1 MLYSGFSYHVGGRE
15 KLSITSLSGLVLT
28 YRHADGTR
36 PRLDRPLYSH
46 SNDATGCD
54 WGKGSQSTLSFMNTL
69 HSILAIISLVAMCAF
84 ATAGSAVTQ
93 ADGHDLPQPQIE
105 GMINELLDRLSASAE
120 QIEQDRSVAYE
131 LSNELV
137 VPYLDFPR
145 ITRLIIGKY
154 WRDANDEQRQRLIDE
169 ISTLLTRSYVTAMI
183 AYADD
188 TLTDEQV
195 VYMPSRYKAGDRKS
209 AVRAKISLDS
219 GQTIDVRYALYRTHD
234 RWKIY
239 DISFENIS
247 LVLTYRASF
256 GATIR
261 SNGLDALITRL
272 EDRNTKG
279 EINLPG
285 VVTKKMEESAA
296 DAGKKDNHK
305 ESVRE

>member
-1 MLYSGFSYHVGGRE
+1 M
-15 KLSITSLSGLVLT
+15 T
-28 YRHADGTR
+28 
-36 PRLDRPLYSH
+36 
-46 SNDATGCD
+46 ATGSG
-54 WGKGSQSTLSFMNTL
+54 WGKGSQSMLSFMNTL
-69 HSILAIISLVAMCAF
+69 RSLLAIISLVAMCAF

-93 ADGHDLPQPQIE
+93 ADDHDLPQPQIE
-105 GMINELLDRLSASAE
+105 EMINELLDRLSASAE
-120 QIEQDRSVAYE
+120 QIDQDRSVAYE
-131 LSNELV
+131 LSDELV

-169 ISTLLTRSYVTAMI
+169 ISTLLIRSYVSAMI

-195 VYMPSRYKAGDRKS
+195 VYLPSRYQAGDRKS

-247 LVLTYRASF
+247 LVLTYRGSF
-256 GATIR
+256 GATIK

-272 EDRNTKG
+272 ESRNRKG

-285 VVTKKMEESAA
+285 VVTKKMDEAA
-296 DAGKKDNHK
+296 AEDSKKDNHQ